1 MAEAGTA
8 TGVATATEAMGIEAA
23 GAVTVDGVAVGM
35 EEAAWVAIT
44 GVAPALVG
52 RIELLLCRSGRPKMK
67 DDSPQEQDAFLN
79 SMRSD
84 GTSVSVYLVNGIRLV
99 GQVQSFDRH
108 MVLLSSQTGVQL
120 VYKHAIST
128 VQPEPE
134 RVRPVPTESS
144 ETPSSHE
151 TMRAP
156 VVVTRKRRSPPT
168 K

>member
-1 MAEAGTA
+1 
-8 TGVATATEAMGIEAA
+8 
-23 GAVTVDGVAVGM
+23 
-35 EEAAWVAIT
+35 
-44 GVAPALVG
+44 
-52 RIELLLCRSGRPKMK
+52 MK
-67 DDSPQEQDAFLN
+67 DDSPQEQDAFQN
-79 SMRSD
+79 TMHSD

-99 GQVQSFDRH
+99 GQVQFFDRH
-108 MVLLSSQTGVQL
+108 MVLISSQTGVQL

-134 RVRPVPTESS
+134 RVRPVATESS